1 MAFTTYSYEQ
11 IGLRSGMEPLT
22 EKEKKILEE
31 SWASVF
37 ASGIFPCIDEMLF
50 APLFSEGRSRRN
62 VPVNVLV
69 GALLL
74 QELRQMSDEDLVEA
88 AMFDLRIRT
97 ALHITQAVGQPFSLR
112 TIQRFRTRLKR
123 YREKT
128 GEDLL
133 AECLTGISGSLS
145 AYIRRFGKHTPY
157 YSLAEIPGP
166 VRKDGALENSAQEN
180 GMQESG
186 TGGGTPAQA
195 DAGNARGW
203 KPGQAAPAL
212 IAALRAGMERISCF
226 DPAVI
231 ADPEIFE
238 QNRLPAHSD
247 HVFFADEK
255 ELAAGADEPAGTAV
269 PSALRLS
276 LNGLWK
282 FSYAERPQDA
292 PRGFGCLF

>member
-11 IGLRSGMEPLT
+11 LGLRSGMEPLNK
-22 EKEKKILEE
+22 KEKKILEE

-145 AYIRRFGKHTPY
+145 AYIR
-157 YSLAEIPGP
+157 
-166 VRKDGALENSAQEN
+166 
-180 GMQESG
+180 
-186 TGGGTPAQA
+186 
-195 DAGNARGW
+195 
-203 KPGQAAPAL
+203 
-212 IAALRAGMERISCF
+212 
-226 DPAVI
+226 
-231 ADPEIFE
+231 
-238 QNRLPAHSD
+238 
-247 HVFFADEK
+247 
-255 ELAAGADEPAGTAV
+255 
-269 PSALRLS
+269 
-276 LNGLWK
+276 
-282 FSYAERPQDA
+282 
-292 PRGFGCLF
+292 